1 MKFVKWLV
9 IVFASLFILLI
20 AYLTLIFDPNDFKP
34 QIVEAVKKQTGR
46 DLLINQDLSWTF
58 FPSIGIT
65 LGDISLSNPKGFK
78 HDTMLKVDGI
88 VAEVALLPLLS
99 KEVEIAQ
106 LNLDGLTL
114 NFDSYKNGR
123 SSMDG
128 LTSGSEKGSDKAEG
142 KADTSGQAAQGSVQL
157 SSLNIGG
164 IAITNTQVNLYDEAT
179 GQVQA
184 LSLESLTLG
193 EFALGQFADLGYKF
207 SMTQPDMKVS
217 SQGKGLIKVDTSL
230 AKIAIKDFEIEN
242 TLEGDAI
249 PNKRMNIN
257 LTTGLE
263 LDNNAKTMALVL
275 SSLNIEQ
282 IKAQGKLSVNYG
294 GKVPDVVA
302 AMSFGDIDVTPFM
315 AKDEATKGEDKTVE
329 GKASA
334 PAKEPDLTGMKAVNL
349 KLDLDAKSV
358 IADKIKTENW
368 LMKLTLKNGV
378 LDVSQ
383 LSADLYQGK
392 LLASAQLDGRKP
404 VANYRFNKKIS
415 GIKVRPLL
423 TDAAEVD
430 MLAGTTNFEVAGT
443 GFSLI
448 PDNIKRNLNAKGQFE
463 VADGALYGVNIPQML
478 RDAKAKLGGNLN
490 AASSGEKKTDFTSL
504 TGSFTMAKGIV
515 TNPDLNMA
523 SPLIRLQGKGNVNL
537 LSEAIDYALKTSVV
551 GSLEGQGGAEKDVL
565 YGVDIP
571 FAIGG
576 TIGEPKF
583 SLDTA
588 ALFDAK
594 LKKETEKATDEL
606 KDKLF
611 KKLGGL

>member
-1 MKFVKWLV
+1 MKFVKWLL
-9 IVFASLFILLI
+9 IVFASLFLLLI

-46 DLLINQDLSWTF
+46 DLVIKQDLSWTF
-58 FPSIGIT
+58 FPSIGIA
-65 LGDISLSNPKGFK
+65 LGDISLSNPEGFK

-88 VAEVALLPLLS
+88 VAEVALMPLLS

-128 LTSGSEKGSDKAEG
+128 LTSTGEKADKAGDKTGSDG
-142 KADTSGQAAQGSVQL
+142 AAQVSVQL

-179 GQVQA
+179 GKTQA
-184 LSLESLTLG
+184 LTLESLTLG
-193 EFALGQFADLGYKF
+193 EFSLGQFADLGYKF
-207 SMTQPDMKVS
+207 SMTQPEMKVS
-217 SQGKGLIKVDTSL
+217 SQGKGQIKVDPSL

-242 TLEGDAI
+242 SLEGDAI

-257 LTTGLE
+257 LTTQLE

-275 SSLNIEQ
+275 SSLNVEQ
-282 IKAQGKLSVNYG
+282 IKAQGKMSVNYG
-294 GKVPDVVA
+294 AKVPDVVA
-302 AMSFGDIDVTPFM
+302 SMSFGDVDVTPFM
-315 AKDEATKGEDKTVE
+315 AKDDGTKGEDKTAKGE
-329 GKASA
+329 GTA
-334 PAKEPDLTGMKAVNL
+334 PAKEPDLSGMKAVNL

-358 IADKIKTENW
+358 TADKIKTENW

-383 LSADLYQGK
+383 LSAELYQGK

-404 VANYRFNKKIS
+404 VASYRFNKKIS

-430 MLAGTTNFEVAGT
+430 MLAGTTNFEVT
-443 GFSLI
+443 GSGYSLI
-448 PDNIKRNLNAKGQFE
+448 PDNIKRNLDAKGQFE
-463 VADGALYGVNIPQML
+463 IADGALYGVNIPQML

-504 TGSFTMAKGIV
+504 TGSFTVAKGIV
-515 TNPDLNMA
+515 NNPDLNMA

-565 YGVDIP
+565 YGIEIP
-571 FAIGG
+571 FAIAG
-576 TIGEPKF
+576 TISEPKF

>member
-46 DLLINQDLSWTF
+46 DLFINQDLSWTF
-58 FPSIGIT
+58 FPTIGIT

-128 LTSGSEKGSDKAEG
+128 LTSGSEKGADKTEG
-142 KADTSGQAAQGSVQL
+142 KADTSGAAQGSVQL

-207 SMTQPDMKVS
+207 TMTQPEIKVS
-217 SQGKGLIKVDTSL
+217 SQGKGQIKVDTNL

-257 LTTGLE
+257 LTTQLE

-294 GKVPDVVA
+294 AKVPDVVA
-302 AMSFGDIDVTPFM
+302 SMSFGDIDVTPFM
-315 AKDEATKGEDKTVE
+315 AKDDGTKGEDKTAKGE
-329 GKASA
+329 GAA
-334 PAKEPDLTGMKAVNL
+334 PAKEPDLSGMKAVNL

-368 LMKLTLKNGV
+368 QMKLTLKNGV

-392 LLASAQLDGRKP
+392 LLASAQLDGRKS
-404 VANYRFNKKIS
+404 VASYRFNKKIS

-537 LSEAIDYALKTSVV
+537 LSEAIDYVLKTSVV

>member
-1 MKFVKWLV
+1 MKFLKWLL
-9 IVFASLFILLI
+9 IVFASLFLLLA

-46 DLLINQDLSWTF
+46 TLTINQDLSWTF
-58 FPSIGIT
+58 FPSIGIA

-78 HDTMLKVDGI
+78 NDTMLKVDGI

-114 NFDSYKNGR
+114 NYDSYKSGR
-123 SSMDG
+123 TSLDG
-128 LTSGSEKGSDKAEG
+128 LTSGGEKAGAE
-142 KADTSGQAAQGSVQL
+142 QAASDSKPAEGSVQL

-164 IAITNTQVNLYDEAT
+164 IAITNTQVNLFDEAT
-179 GQVQA
+179 GKVQA
-184 LSLESLTLG
+184 LKLEALTLG
-193 EFALGQFADLGYKF
+193 AFSLDKFADISFKF
-207 SMTQPDMKVS
+207 SMVQPEMTLTS
-217 SQGKGLIKVDTSL
+217 EGNGEIKVDSSL
-230 AKIAIKDFEIEN
+230 AKITIKDFVVEN
-242 TLEGDAI
+242 IVEGDAI
-249 PNKRMNIN
+249 PNKRMQMD
-257 LTTGLE
+257 LTSQIE
-263 LDNNAKTMALVL
+263 LDNQAKTLAVVL
-275 SSLNIEQ
+275 SSLSLEQ
-282 IKAQGKLSVNYG
+282 IKAQGKLAVNYG
-294 GKVPDVVA
+294 AKVPDVVA
-302 AMSFGDIDVTPFM
+302 SMSFGDIDVTPFM
-315 AKDEATKGEDKTVE
+315 AKDDGAKGEDKTAKGE
-329 GKASA
+329 GAA
-334 PAKEPDLTGMKAVNL
+334 TAKEPDLSGMKAVNL

-358 IADKIKTENW
+358 TADKIKTENW

-383 LSADLYQGK
+383 LSAELYQGK

-404 VANYRFNKKIS
+404 VASYRFNKKIS

-430 MLAGTTNFEVAGT
+430 MLAGTTNFEVAGS

-463 VADGALYGVNIPQML
+463 IADGSLYGVNIPQML
-478 RDAKAKLGGNLN
+478 RDAKAKLAGDLN
-490 AASSGEKKTDFTSL
+490 ATSAGEKKTDFTSL
-504 TGSFTMAKGIV
+504 TGSFTMAKGQV

-551 GSLEGQGGAEKDVL
+551 GSLEGQGSAEKDEL
-565 YGVDIP
+565 YGLEIP
-571 FAIGG
+571 FAISG
-576 TIGEPKF
+576 TISEPKF
-583 SLDTA
+583 ALDTA

-594 LKKETEKATDEL
+594 LKKEAEKATDDL

-611 KKLGGL
+611 KKLGGF

>member
-46 DLLINQDLSWTF
+46 DLFINQDLSWTF

-128 LTSGSEKGSDKAEG
+128 LTSGSEKGSDKTEG
-142 KADTSGQAAQGSVQL
+142 KGDTSGAAQGSVQL

-217 SQGKGLIKVDTSL
+217 SQGKGQIKVDTNL

-242 TLEGDAI
+242 SLEGDAI

-315 AKDEATKGEDKTVE
+315 AKDEAAKGEDKTAE
-329 GKASA
+329 GKASG

-392 LLASAQLDGRKP
+392 LLASVQLDGRKP
-404 VANYRFNKKIS
+404 VASYRFNKKIS

>member
-1 MKFVKWLV
+1 MKFLKWLL
-9 IVFASLFILLI
+9 IVFASLFLLLV

-46 DLLINQDLSWTF
+46 DLTINQDLSWTF
-58 FPSIGIT
+58 FPSIGIS

-78 HDTMLKVDGI
+78 NDTMLKVDGI

-114 NFDSYKNGR
+114 NYDSYKNGR
-123 SSMDG
+123 TSLDG
-128 LTSGSEKGSDKAEG
+128 LTSGGEKAGGEQASSDSKSVE
-142 KADTSGQAAQGSVQL
+142 GSVQL

-164 IAITNTQVNLYDEAT
+164 IAITNTQVNLFDEAT
-179 GQVQA
+179 GKVQA
-184 LSLESLTLG
+184 LKLEALTLG
-193 EFALGQFADLGYKF
+193 AFSLDKFADISFKF
-207 SMTQPDMKVS
+207 SMVQPEMTLT
-217 SQGKGLIKVDTSL
+217 SQGKGEIKVDNSL
-230 AKIAIKDFEIEN
+230 TTITIKDFAVEN
-242 TLEGDAI
+242 IVEGDAI
-249 PNKRMNIN
+249 PNKRMQMD
-257 LTTGLE
+257 LTSQIE
-263 LDNNAKTMALVL
+263 LNNQAKTLAVVL
-275 SSLNIEQ
+275 SSLSLEQ
-282 IKAQGKLSVNYG
+282 IKAQGKLAVNYG
-294 GKVPDVVA
+294 AKVPDVVA
-302 AMSFGDIDVTPFM
+302 SMSFGDIDLTPYM
-315 AKDEATKGEDKTVE
+315 AKGEAAKADEKG
-329 GKASA
+329 GGASA
-334 PAKEPDLTGMKAVNL
+334 SAQEPDLTGMKAVNL
-349 KLDLDAKSV
+349 KLDLDIKSV

-404 VANYRFNKKIS
+404 VASYRFDKKIS
-415 GIKVRPLL
+415 GIQVRPLL

-430 MLAGTTNFEVAGT
+430 MLAGTTNFEVAGS
-443 GFSLI
+443 GSSLI

-463 VADGALYGVNIPQML
+463 IADGSLYGVNIPQML
-478 RDAKAKLGGNLN
+478 RDAKAKLAGNLN
-490 AASSGEKKTDFTSL
+490 ATSGGEKKTDFTSL
-504 TGSFTMAKGIV
+504 TGSFIMAKGVV

-551 GSLEGQGGAEKDVL
+551 GSLEGQGSAEKDEL
-565 YGVDIP
+565 YGVEIP
-571 FAIGG
+571 FAISG
-576 TIGEPKF
+576 TISEPKF
-583 SLDTA
+583 ALDTA

-594 LKKETEKATDEL
+594 LKKEAEKATDDL

-611 KKLGGL
+611 KKLGGF

>member
-1 MKFVKWLV
+1 MKFVKWLL
-9 IVFASLFILLI
+9 IVFASLFLLLI

-46 DLLINQDLSWTF
+46 ELVINQDLNWTF

-65 LGDISLSNPKGFK
+65 LGDISLSNPNGFK

-128 LTSGSEKGSDKAEG
+128 LTSGGEKADKASDE
-142 KADTSGQAAQGSVQL
+142 SAQGSVQL

-179 GQVQA
+179 GKTQA
-184 LSLESLTLG
+184 LALESLTLG
-193 EFALGQFADLGYKF
+193 EFSLGQFADLGYKF
-207 SMTQPDMKVS
+207 SMTQPEMKLAS
-217 SQGKGLIKVDTSL
+217 EGKGQIKVDPSL

-242 TLEGDAI
+242 SLEGDTI

-257 LTTGLE
+257 LTTQLE
-263 LDNNAKTMALVL
+263 LDNKAKTMALVL

-294 GKVPDVVA
+294 AKVPDVVA
-302 AMSFGDIDVTPFM
+302 SMSFGDIDVTPFM
-315 AKDEATKGEDKTVE
+315 AKEDGAEGEDKAAK
-329 GKASA
+329 GDGAA
-334 PAKEPDLTGMKAVNL
+334 AAKEPDLTGMKAVNL

-378 LDVSQ
+378 LNVSE

-404 VANYRFNKKIS
+404 VASYRFNKKIS

-423 TDAAEVD
+423 ADAAEVD
-430 MLAGTTNFEVAGT
+430 MLAGTTNFEVAGS

-478 RDAKAKLGGNLN
+478 RDAKAKLAGNLN

-515 TNPDLNMA
+515 NNPDLNMA

-576 TIGEPKF
+576 SISEPKF